1 LLVPSTYLCHLYF
14 NLPHLN
20 HSIRFGYIA
29 STTQIFLFGV
39 RERRGTQ
46 HHAVILLN
54 TDNAPYLKVKKH
66 FRGDLKDEN

>member
-1 LLVPSTYLCHLYF
+1 LDISPAPLKSSY
-14 NLPHLN
+14 
-20 HSIRFGYIA
+20 
-29 STTQIFLFGV
+29 FGV

-66 FRGDLKDEN
+66 LRGDLKDEN